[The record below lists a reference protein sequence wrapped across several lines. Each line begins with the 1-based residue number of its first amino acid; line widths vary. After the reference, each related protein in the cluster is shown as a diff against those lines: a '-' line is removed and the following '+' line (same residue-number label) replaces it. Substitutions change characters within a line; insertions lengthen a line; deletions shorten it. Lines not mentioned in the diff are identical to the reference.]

1 VRIRFAVACA
11 AKTMTYHLQQRQ
23 RRPNKLV
30 QLLPRPPPPPPPPR
44 RPPPHQENLP
54 LTIRLQIL
62 QMTRVQ

>member
-1 VRIRFAVACA
+1 
-11 AKTMTYHLQQRQ
+11 MTYHLQQRQ